1 MKKETLTTNTP
12 IYVTTTTLSKEL
24 GFTVRT
30 GFIKN
35 TLRIKPEI
43 EHGKIAFWNNGD
55 LIKKKLMLHISRTLD
70 AQ

>member
-1 MKKETLTTNTP
+1 MKKPTLTTNTP
-12 IYVTTTTLSKEL
+12 IYVTTTSLSREL

-43 EHGKIAFWNNGD
+43 EHGRIAFWNNGD
-55 LIKKKLMLHISRTLD
+55 VIKQKLMLHISRTLD
-70 AQ
+70 A